1 MILGYIKVSVPKYA
15 LSFFELALAFYSEII
30 FLAIALRP
38 TDKLRI
44 ALQTTVDC
52 IRYSRS

>member
-1 MILGYIKVSVPKYA
+1 MILGYIKVAEPKYA
-15 LSFFELALAFYSEII
+15 LRFFELALVLRYSEII
-30 FLAIALRP
+30 FFALAL

-44 ALQTTVDC
+44 ALQITVDC